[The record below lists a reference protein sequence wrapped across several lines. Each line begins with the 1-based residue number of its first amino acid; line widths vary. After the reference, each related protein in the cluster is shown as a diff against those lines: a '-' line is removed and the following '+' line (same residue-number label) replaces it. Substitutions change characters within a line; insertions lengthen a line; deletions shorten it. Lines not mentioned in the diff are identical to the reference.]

1 MRNVKM
7 QCNDVNK
14 IKKTKKIT
22 GSFSLACVVCVH
34 LFLYLPGSSFFCH
47 SPLIFF
53 LLSFVKLLSSYYLN
67 IKILI
72 QWVRA
77 CIWWGSL
84 YNFYNI
90 MMIYCSY
97 EFIEISNTH
106 QNSYVFFEIIHQ
118 RYYFL
123 NIISL
128 WLLQYHFTVFE
139 FSVSFFFILFYFDSR
154 IFQFFS
160 ICICFNLL

>member
-1 MRNVKM
+1 MEKNRNSFWVWVSENESECEICQKKRTCTLYNSIHIKKNVKMKNNINIGLYIIMRNVKM

-22 GSFSLACVVCVH
+22 GSFSLACVVYIF
-34 LFLYLPGSSFFCH
+34 FLYLPGSSFFCH

-72 QWVRA
+72 QYVRA
-77 CIWWGSL
+77 CKWWDAL

-90 MMIYCSY
+90 MMTYRSY
-97 EFIEISNTH
+97 KFIEISNMH
-106 QNSYVFFEIIHQ
+106 
-118 RYYFL
+118 
-123 NIISL
+123 
-128 WLLQYHFTVFE
+128 
-139 FSVSFFFILFYFDSR
+139 
-154 IFQFFS
+154 
-160 ICICFNLL
+160 